1 MLKLALLVPVI
12 FALGGAGGAGT
23 VAVEGATPVSL
34 GKKKGTAY
42 PVKCAAPIKFSAS
55 GPASLIVDVR
65 GKSDALSKPLE
76 LDFTRND
83 KAVSK
88 NAVTLT
94 KSKNAGKGFA
104 GVGQVVLKVPEGVQ
118 QYALACDSTSD
129 IAMSFRLSKK
139 AVKTNSAVA
148 EVAVEPP
155 KPAEPPKPGPSE
167 DTKPDT
173 KPETKTADVAP
184 PAAGS
189 APSNGAFVGLF
200 TPISF

>member
-23 VAVEGATPVSL
+23 VAVQGATPVSL

-42 PVKCAAPIKFSAS
+42 PVKCAAPIKFTAA

-65 GKSDALSKPLE
+65 GRSDALSKPLE

-83 KAVSK
+83 KAVSR
-88 NAVTLT
+88 NALTLK
-94 KSKNAGKGFA
+94 KSKDAGKGFA
-104 GVGQVVLKVPEGVQ
+104 GVGQVVLSVPEGVQ

-148 EVAVEPP
+148 EVAVEAP
-155 KPAEPPKPGPSE
+155 KPAPAEE
-167 DTKPDT
+167 TKPAPAEEA
-173 KPETKTADVAP
+173 KPVEAAAP
-184 PAAGS
+184 
-189 APSNGAFVGLF
+189 GAFVGLF